1 MVLRVLAATVS
12 RSAEPPTY
20 VCRLCATSA
29 VCRLPPAAHRLKQL
43 TPLPPSPL
51 PQLAV
56 KNVFIRGSVV
66 RYIQIPASE
75 VDVQLL
81 QDSCRKDSQSGK
93 GR

>member
-1 MVLRVLAATVS
+1 MS
-12 RSAEPPTY
+12 N
-20 VCRLCATSA
+20 
-29 VCRLPPAAHRLKQL
+29 
-43 TPLPPSPL
+43 
-51 PQLAV
+51 QLAV

-75 VDVQLL
+75 VDTQLL